1 MLVGVVE
8 EGTASNI
15 KSNKYKIAGKTGTAQ
30 IYRGQVKTN
39 KHQASFVGYFPADN
53 PKYSCIV
60 VIYGPEG
67 SIYGSSVA
75 APVFKE
81 IADKI
86 YTSDYDMQR
95 KEFNIAKLE
104 DSQSVPNT
112 RIGHRA
118 VVDRILSRLHVEV
131 VTEEQSNTT
140 WVQTRPTENHNKL
153 YIDSYTPI
161 HGTIPN
167 VKGMGLKDALYVLR
181 SLDLAVKVVG
191 HGVVK
196 RQSIAPDTQIK
207 KGMSITI
214 ELG

>member
-1 MLVGVVE
+1 M
-8 EGTASNI
+8 
-15 KSNKYKIAGKTGTAQ
+15 
-30 IYRGQVKTN
+30 
-39 KHQASFVGYFPADN
+39 
-53 PKYSCIV
+53 
-60 VIYGPEG
+60 VIYAPEG
-67 SIYGSSVA
+67 NIYGNRVA

-95 KEFNIAKLE
+95 KEFNLAKLE
-104 DSQSVPNT
+104 DTRSVPFT
-112 RIGHRA
+112 RIGNRA

-131 VTEEQSNTT
+131 ITEEQSNTT
-140 WVQTRPTENHNKL
+140 WVQTRPTEDHKKL
-153 YIDSYTPI
+153 YVDSYTPI

-181 SLDLAVKVVG
+181 SLDIAVKVVG

-196 RQSIAPDTQIK
+196 KQSIPPDTQIK